1 MGFGKLLEQ
10 KMNLKNI
17 KQAELAEAVDIP
29 KTTLSSM
36 IQRDNTK
43 IEIEKF
49 LRICDYLDCDP
60 EEFYN
65 EFRDQS
71 NNSIAPSFIKKYSA
85 LDKFGKKAVDNAL
98 EIQYERCIAEQ
109 EPKTIT
115 PEKTYQVQLIA
126 HDGINRKTDVS
137 EQNLINAIKAD
148 REIQQKKR
156 KN

>member
-10 KMNLKNI
+10 KMSLKNI

-49 LRICDYLDCDP
+49 LKICDYLDCNP
-60 EEFYN
+60 EEFYD
-65 EFRDQS
+65 EFRKQN
-71 NNSIAPSFIKKYSA
+71 NNSIAPSFIKKYSF
-85 LDKFGKKAVDNAL
+85 LDEYGKKAVDSAL
-98 EIQYERCIAEQ
+98 DIQYERCVKEHEQ
-109 EPKTIT
+109 KPIT
-115 PEKTYQVQLIA
+115 AEKTYPAELIA
-126 HDGINRKTDVS
+126 HDGINRKTEVT

-148 REIQQKKR
+148 RTLRKKP
-156 KN
+156 